1 MPSVRIDGNF
11 NVSQSVGKTTNNRLE
26 IFGGVA
32 EGRYYINDQFLFFG
46 ADLNNNILSVL
57 PENTSV
63 SKVFLKFYA
72 YKPGIFA
79 NPHVWS
85 MSTLS
90 TSINFRAEYS
100 GGTRYPIDVAVKSGW
115 NTVELSELAIQALK
129 KKNSILIFLPDT
141 GKYFQQDSSF
151 RYAMNY
157 SDVLVIGGASDV
169 NKAYIE
175 VEYAFNP
182 PESSKSLAPNKETIN
197 PRKPIRFSWDNKYTQ
212 TKFEL
217 QYRVG
222 TGAWKSE
229 TESTSNKF
237 YVMPYNTITA
247 SEGVLEWRVRTAGES
262 GVYSDWETA
271 SFELAVE
278 AMQDPRIVTPSGDY
292 IESSRP
298 IRFEWQFVANAF
310 EEQVSYELEYTLDKT
325 LPKTTTVKGTTSDTF
340 YVLEHDYNASTVGK
354 WRIRVTNN
362 YEEVSGW
369 TDWAEFN
376 IMGAPPIPQI
386 LEVSNTN
393 IPTMKWNSKE
403 QEVFEVLIYDSEDVE
418 VYNSKR
424 IIGVE
429 VREFTP
435 NITLT
440 NGKYKFVLR
449 VYNKYNVASPQAEY
463 TIVINPEAIEPP
475 TISVHEDDYCVLI
488 KSNVLDAR
496 VYRNEYHIGDLVNGE
511 FYDYTGANNKL
522 YNYKVRQVVNG
533 VYSDSQSLSA
543 KVNFT
548 YDTLALLKKPNEYIK
563 LDKSLNDLPEQQVNR
578 TYDAAQHRLDGRKYE
593 LTEFS
598 GLVRETIAIQY
609 FVWFAEEVQ
618 KLLDANEEMIYRN
631 TRGMVFIGTSLG
643 LGYNQIIFGDDASF
657 VMSKSRDEYD

>member
-1 MPSVRIDGNF
+1 MPSVRIDGSF
-11 NVSQSVGKTTNNRLE
+11 NVCQQSGVSHLNNIELFGSDTPF
-26 IFGGVA
+26 ISDAYLYFGG
-32 EGRYYINDQFLFFG
+32 NLSS
-46 ADLNNNILSVL
+46 NIRDSI
-57 PENTSV
+57 PENTYVEQIKLYIYVRQPGYFNNSLDWNFSGHNESIDFYRGYEGGYKSSV
-63 SKVFLKFYA
+63 RVS
-72 YKPGIFA
+72 
-79 NPHVWS
+79 
-85 MSTLS
+85 
-90 TSINFRAEYS
+90 
-100 GGTRYPIDVAVKSGW
+100 VKQGW
-115 NTVELSELAIQALK
+115 NKIDLNKGAIETIKNRQAFFVYMNWNDISSAFYRDEKGRYQMYKSEMLIMDALS
-129 KKNSILIFLPDT
+129 
-141 GKYFQQDSSF
+141 
-151 RYAMNY
+151 
-157 SDVLVIGGASDV
+157 SDNAP
-169 NKAYIE
+169 YID

-182 PESSKSLAPNKETIN
+182 PENSKSLAPNKETVN

-217 QYRVG
+217 QYRIGAG
-222 TGAWKSE
+222 TWKSE

-237 YVMPYNTITA
+237 YIMPYNTIME

-271 SFELAVE
+271 SCELAVE

-325 LPKTTTVKGTTSDTF
+325 LPKTTTIKGTTSDTV
-340 YVLEHDYNASTVGK
+340 YILEHDYNASTVGK

-362 YEEVSGW
+362 YDEISEW

-386 LEVSNTN
+386 IEVSNTN

-418 VYNSKR
+418 VYDSKR

-429 VREFTP
+429 IREFTP

-463 TIVINPEAIEPP
+463 TTIINPEAIEPP
-475 TISVHEDDYCVLI
+475 TISVHDDDYCVLI
-488 KSNVLDAR
+488 KSNILDAR
-496 VYRNEYHIGDLVNGE
+496 VYRNEHYIGDLVNGE

-522 YNYKVRQVVNG
+522 YNYKVRQIVNG

-543 KVNFT
+543 KVSFT

-609 FVWFAEEVQ
+609 FVWFAGEVQ

-631 TRGMVFIGTSLG
+631 TRGMVFIGTTLG
-643 LGYNQIIFGDDASF
+643 LGYAQKIFGDDASF